1 MMKDILPIVIIG
13 VAIVLLLSLTAIPIV
28 LSPKSRPNRVC
39 AILIWSIKSLGLV
52 TRAYKLKIDKNTT
65 LKIAKLCRVRIEEHE
80 TEELSSQLSSI
91 LDWVEQLN
99 EVNTDNV
106 EPLSNVSTAKL
117 PLRKDKENSED
128 KSKDILTNAPEKLEN
143 YFVVPKVVE

>member
-1 MMKDILPIVIIG
+1 M
-13 VAIVLLLSLTAIPIV
+13 
-28 LSPKSRPNRVC
+28 
-39 AILIWSIKSLGLV
+39 
-52 TRAYKLKIDKNTT
+52 KIDKNTT
-65 LKIAKLCRVRIEEHE
+65 LKIAKLCRVRVEEHE
-80 TEELSSQLSSI
+80 IGELSSQLSSI

-106 EPLSNVSTAKL
+106 EPLNNVSTAKL
-117 PLRKDKENSED
+117 PLRTDKENSED